1 MPELQENNAGW
12 WIFFVGLFDSAF
24 IVHNLTL
31 THLDQHAEEARLSRS
46 LGEGAGYEIAAH
58 TSLMSSTHLLHLHSS
73 CVPAG
78 AHFTHSSCSCSSTSP
93 FGSTQSLSL
102 AKMHPVPVYTIVR
115 RPSSCLV
122 PAPTPSPS
130 LTFAHVHTIANWR
143 WRKHTLDWRE
153 REVQDEDNS
162 IFFITILLVM
172 PLTSHRI
179 ANPLSLCRDVG
190 HVARDCRRLRKKP
203 KENNSNL
210 PFCFLRLLHLF
221 FHSPI
226 RDEITLKFSF
236 LMPQSLL
243 CCWCHP
249 I

>member
-102 AKMHPVPVYTIVR
+102 AKMHQLHPVPVYTVAR
-115 RPSSCLV
+115 RPSSCSNSFAFANV
-122 PAPTPSPS
+122 CSCPHDRE
-130 LTFAHVHTIANWR
+130 LTLAQTHT
-143 WRKHTLDWRE
+143 
-153 REVQDEDNS
+153 
-162 IFFITILLVM
+162 
-172 PLTSHRI
+172 
-179 ANPLSLCRDVG
+179 
-190 HVARDCRRLRKKP
+190 RLKGTRGAG
-203 KENNSNL
+203 
-210 PFCFLRLLHLF
+210 
-221 FHSPI
+221 
-226 RDEITLKFSF
+226 
-236 LMPQSLL
+236 
-243 CCWCHP
+243 WG
-249 I
+249 